1 MKNNNSPAPAQMFV
15 QINLQKSKQ
24 GQCEIGKRIRKMN
37 MNKTPFICLVQEP
50 MMYRNK
56 LSLQPQ
62 SCNRY
67 NHQSKPRT
75 AIYTDKNTQAWYVE
89 SLSTGDI
96 TVIQTKIR
104 NRSTMVISCYLDI
117 NIKDVIP
124 PELNKALDYACLLY
138 TSPSPRDS

>member
-1 MKNNNSPAPAQMFV
+1 
-15 QINLQKSKQ
+15 
-24 GQCEIGKRIRKMN
+24 
-37 MNKTPFICLVQEP
+37 
-50 MMYRNK
+50 MYKNK

-67 NHQSKPRT
+67 NHLTKPRT

-104 NRSTMVISCYLDI
+104 NRSTMIISCYLDI

-124 PELNKALDYACLLY
+124 PELNKALDYAQNQGLAVILGM
-138 TSPSPRDS
+138 DSMHTAQALVTQQTKGGKN